1 MISAYVEIPLS
12 GQKAAGRVALIDID
26 DYELVSQCRWYV
38 WERQRPGQRPQGPY
52 AIGHPWRDGRK
63 ITIQMHRLLLDYPK
77 VDHKDHDGLNN
88 RRDNLRD
95 GSAGNDYNQ
104 RSRGGSSSYKGVS
117 WHKQANRWRATITL
131 AKIPTHLG
139 LFDDET
145 EAARAYDRAAAELFG
160 EYAFFNFPR

>member
-1 MISAYVEIPLS
+1 MSSAYVEITLH
-12 GQKAAGRVALIDID
+12 GQKAAGRVALVDIW
-26 DYELVSQCRWYV
+26 DYELVSPWRWYV

-52 AIGHPWRDGRK
+52 AIGHIWRDNRR
-63 ITIQMHRLLLDYPK
+63 ITIQMHRLLLSYSK

-117 WHKQANRWRATITL
+117 WHKQASRWRATITM
-131 AKIPTHLG
+131 AGVSTHLG
-139 LFDDET
+139 LFDDEI
-145 EAARAYDRAAAELFG
+145 EAAQTYDRAAAELFG
-160 EYAFFNFPR
+160 EYAHFNFHR